1 MFVFFGTVSR
11 SMLISDVGEVS
22 ESLFFFVFFEA
33 VSRKMPTSWPMS
45 FGIVVFLG
53 LSREICSSRGE
64 WAFF

>member
-1 MFVFFGTVSR
+1 
-11 SMLISDVGEVS
+11 MLISDVGEVS
-22 ESLFFFVFFEA
+22 ECFEA

-64 WAFF
+64 WAFFWLF